1 MNPSILQHQA
11 KAVNTVRE
19 SIQKSKLLPR
29 KVLALLPP
37 LGATEDQ
44 RDPTVF
50 VKFFT
55 PDSSWTWF
63 ALEFDGVDT
72 FYGLVD
78 GDVRE
83 LGTFSL
89 TELLGVRGKLG
100 LPVERDRYFTP
111 RPLSDID

>member
-1 MNPSILQHQA
+1 MIQHQA
-11 KAVNTVRE
+11 KAVNTVLE

-29 KVLALLPP
+29 KVRNLLPP
-37 LGATEDQ
+37 LGATENE
-44 RDPTVF
+44 RDPKVI

-63 ALEFDGVDT
+63 AMEFDGVDT

-78 GDVRE
+78 GDFRE

-89 TELLGVRGKLG
+89 KELLSIRGALG
-100 LPVERDRYFTP
+100 LHVERDRFFTP
-111 RPLSDID
+111 RPLSHIT